1 MADLKSSLNRADLNA
16 LADEFR
22 SLALGDMVAAFPTTL
37 RTCSAAANVGSVG
50 YVFAKQSADI
60 PAASILWA
68 YAKAGSGTPAQLTVV
83 AYGTTPT
90 AGQIGIAS
98 NGKIVT
104 ASADAWT
111 NVDVCYVPE
120 KGDQFSVT
128 LPVASNTLTLP
139 SNMITPGASTLLSVV
154 VNTGSVVGAKIVEVA
169 GATPTTGEACLNAAK
184 TQVVFASADAVTN
197 ATVTVLCSAAIDVS
211 AALAAPSTFI

>member
-1 MADLKSSLNRADLNA
+1 MADVKSSLNRADLNV

-22 SLALGDMVAAFPTTL
+22 SLALGNIVASLPTTL
-37 RTCSAAANVGSVG
+37 RTCSAAADVGTAG
-50 YVFAKQSADI
+50 YVLSKQSSDI
-60 PAASILWA
+60 PAAAVLWA
-68 YAKAGSGTPAQLTVV
+68 YAKAGSGTPGQLSVV
-83 AYGTTPT
+83 AYGTAPS
-90 AGQIGIAS
+90 AGEIGIAP

-120 KGDQFSVT
+120 KGDQFTVT

-139 SNMITPGASTLLSVV
+139 TNITTPGASTLLSVV
-154 VNTGSVVGAKIVEVA
+154 VNTGSSVGPKIVEVA
-169 GATPTTGEACLNAAK
+169 GASPGSGEACFNAAK
-184 TQVVFASADAVTN
+184 TQVKFNSGDAVTN

-211 AALAAPSTFI
+211 AALSAPSTFI